1 MSQYIFVTM
10 EINGGCGG
18 KPAAILA
25 LFKTSLDWCFFV
37 PRGSYCPSHIGDY
50 VIIDGPG
57 IPMSPMSIMEW
68 HWGVLPWHKSPF
80 FARCIMFKYPFV
92 VREVPWH
99 KSGESVTWGS
109 VTGIWRFVQWL
120 NTAWRAVSCTKTRG
134 KSSRRPAVWKA
145 GRRDFLRWQI
155 VSEFVEVFSSTNK
168 NGATNRRIHR
178 CLVGDSCQWS

>member
-1 MSQYIFVTM
+1 MFFCPPGVILSFTYWGLCHHRRTGNTYESYEYNGMTLGVFYHG
-10 EINGGCGG
+10 IN
-18 KPAAILA
+18 L
-25 LFKTSLDWCFFV
+25 
-37 PRGSYCPSHIGDY
+37 
-50 VIIDGPG
+50 
-57 IPMSPMSIMEW
+57 
-68 HWGVLPWHKSPF
+68 PF

-109 VTGIWRFVQWL
+109 VTGIRRFVQWL